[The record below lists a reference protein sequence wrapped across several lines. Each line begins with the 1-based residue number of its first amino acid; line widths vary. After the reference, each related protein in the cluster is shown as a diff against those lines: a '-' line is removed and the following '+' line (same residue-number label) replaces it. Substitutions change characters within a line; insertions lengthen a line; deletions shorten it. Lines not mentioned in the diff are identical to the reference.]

1 MLRAL
6 LPGVD
11 HLQNIH
17 PLLVHLPVALLPA
30 ATLVYCLAMVGRRD
44 SWAWAG
50 LWMLV
55 LGALGAAAAVASG
68 LWAAPGVMVAISV
81 KQHLL
86 YPHRNIMLAVLGL
99 SAVLAAWAL
108 AARPMPVRGRYAFL
122 AMLVVMVAMI
132 AKGADYGGRMVYDY
146 NAGGNACGQPIDF
159 SR

>member
-1 MLRAL
+1 M
-6 LPGVD
+6 PGVE

-17 PLLVHLPVALLPA
+17 PLLVHFPLALLPA
-30 ATLVYCLAMVGRRD
+30 ATLVYCLAIVGRRD

-68 LWAAPGVMVAISV
+68 LWAAPGVMVAVSV
-81 KQHLL
+81 KEQLL
-86 YPHRNIMLAVLGL
+86 NPHRNLMLAVLGL
-99 SAVLAAWAL
+99 SAGLTAWAL
-108 AARPMPVRGRYAFL
+108 AARPLPGRGRYAFL
-122 AMLVVMVAMI
+122 AMLLVMVALI
-132 AKGADYGGRMVYDY
+132 VKGADYGGRMVYDY